1 MLRPLLV
8 TDAVNLVFEEPSGI
22 PLMTTDEGKVSQILR
37 NFVSNA
43 IKFTPRGE
51 VRVTAALADDGRAV
65 AFSVADTGIG
75 IAPEDQSRVFEEFSQ
90 VDHPLQL
97 QVKGTGLGL
106 PLCRKLANIL
116 GGSITV
122 TSRLGVGSTFVA
134 TIPVQYSANTIELAE
149 QIEPVQVRPDD
160 FRLPILVV
168 EDEPETRLLY
178 EKYLRNTAFRPIAAG
193 SIRQAREQLRRQS
206 FAAIVLD
213 VLLPD
218 ESAWQWLA
226 ELKSQ
231 EATKKIPVLIV
242 SSVEDPRKAMALGAD
257 DYGVKPLRRIWLLD
271 RLHRVTGIVREP
283 VAGPP
288 LVLVIDDQEADRYIL
303 RHYLEDF
310 RCSIVEATGGE
321 DGLKLARQLKPALIL
336 LDLNM
341 PKMDGF
347 EVLAQLKANQETA
360 SLLVVVVTSH
370 VLAPEQTTALAHA
383 RAVLMKHELSSM
395 VWQRLFHEI
404 GLTSIELSV
413 PETLKP
419 S

>member
-1 MLRPLLV
+1 
-8 TDAVNLVFEEPSGI
+8 
-22 PLMTTDEGKVSQILR
+22 
-37 NFVSNA
+37 VSNA

-65 AFSVADTGIG
+65 AFSVTDTGIG
-75 IAPEDQSRVFEEFSQ
+75 IASEDHGRIFEEFSQ

-134 TIPVQYSANTIELAE
+134 TIPIQYSVNTIEVAE
-149 QIEPVQVRPDD
+149 QIEPVQVRADD

-178 EKYLRNTAFRPIAAG
+178 DKYLRNTAFRPVAAG

-231 EATKKIPVLIV
+231 EQTKKLPVLIV

-257 DYGVKPLRRIWLLD
+257 DYCVKPLRRIWLLD

-283 VAGPP
+283 SPGPP

-341 PKMDGF
+341 PKIDGF
-347 EVLAQLKANQETA
+347 EVLAQLKANPDTA
-360 SLLVVVVTSH
+360 SLPVVIVTSH
-370 VLAPEQTTALAHA
+370 VLAPEQTTTLAHA
-383 RAVLMKHELSSM
+383 RAVLLKHELSPAA
-395 VWQRLFHEI
+395 WQKLFQEI
-404 GLTSIELSV
+404 GLIGIELSV
-413 PETLKP
+413 PETLKH